1 MSLFFG
7 KHKQK
12 NALLAEIPFDRER
25 QYAVIRGSICTGERT
40 AGFKDRD
47 TGHFTEVMV
56 IRSDEDLALFRD
68 TYKLT
73 DIKTEY

>member
-1 MSLFFG
+1 MGLFFG

-12 NALLAEIPFDRER
+12 NALLAEIPFDGER